1 MGNYFSYEEEIKP
14 IKTIVIVS
22 GFFDPIGIHH
32 IILFEEAKKLGDY
45 LIIGVNSDN
54 CSEVKKRQPSFQT
67 FKERSYICKALK
79 VADEV
84 VGFDDSDG
92 SASLL
97 IQDVYNKYKDEVDKG
112 LTKIIFANG
121 GDRAPNQNVSSQVK
135 YVEKYLKGKVE
146 FQYGVGGYNK
156 ISSSSTNLKNW
167 VNNTMKKYEVD
178 FRLENKY

>member
-1 MGNYFSYEEEIKP
+1 MGNYFLYEEEIKP

-54 CSEVKKRQPSFQT
+54 CGEVKKGQP
-67 FKERSYICKALK
+67 
-79 VADEV
+79 
-84 VGFDDSDG
+84 
-92 SASLL
+92 
-97 IQDVYNKYKDEVDKG
+97 
-112 LTKIIFANG
+112 
-121 GDRAPNQNVSSQVK
+121 
-135 YVEKYLKGKVE
+135 
-146 FQYGVGGYNK
+146 
-156 ISSSSTNLKNW
+156 TNLKNW